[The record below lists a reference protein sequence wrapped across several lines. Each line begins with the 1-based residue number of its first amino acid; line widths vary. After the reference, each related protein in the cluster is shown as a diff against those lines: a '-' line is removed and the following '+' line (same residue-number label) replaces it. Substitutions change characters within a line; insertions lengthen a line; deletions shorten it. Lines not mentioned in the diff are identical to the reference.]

1 MDTSIFSMIG
11 QATLGAKLLLILLLL
26 MSVVSWGLIFQK
38 WRALKSAKL
47 RSESGLQRF
56 QNARD
61 LREAV
66 SSLGGDDKSP
76 LYYVA
81 EHGVNEFN
89 RVKEIGNTDDVVV
102 DNVRRALGQGVG
114 EEMIRLSA
122 GLSFL
127 ATTGN
132 TAPFIGLLGTVYG
145 IMHAFHAIG
154 LQQSASL
161 ASVAPGISE
170 ALVATAVG
178 LFVAIPATVAFNA
191 FNSRLSDIEVSLTN
205 FGSAFL
211 NRVQREINA
220 PKKATAVAS
229 TK

>member
-1 MDTSIFSMIG
+1 MDTSLISMIG
-11 QATLGAKLLLILLLL
+11 QATLGAQVLLVLLLL
-26 MSVVSWGLIFQK
+26 LSVVSWGLIFMK
-38 WRALKSAKL
+38 WRLLKTAKKKV
-47 RSESGLQRF
+47 ESGLNKF
-56 QNARD
+56 QKARD

-66 SSLGGDDKSP
+66 SSLSGDVNSP

-81 EHGVNEFN
+81 EHGVSEFN
-89 RVKEIGNTDDVVV
+89 RVREMQNTDDVVV
-102 DNVRRALGQGVG
+102 DNVRRALTQGVG
-114 EEMIRLSA
+114 EEMVRLSQ

-145 IMHAFHAIG
+145 IMHAFHNIG
-154 LQQSASL
+154 LQKSASL

-178 LFVAIPATVAFNA
+178 LFVAIPATVAFNS
-191 FNSRLSDIEVSLTN
+191 FNSRLSDIEVHLTN

-220 PKKATAVAS
+220 PKNTTTAAG

>member
-1 MDTSIFSMIG
+1 MDTSIFAMIG
-11 QATLGAKLLLILLLL
+11 QATLGAKVLLALLLL
-26 MSVVSWGLIFQK
+26 MSVVSWALIFQR
-38 WRALKSAKL
+38 WRTLKSAEQKAVA
-47 RSESGLQRF
+47 GMGRF
-56 QNARD
+56 QEARD
-61 LREAV
+61 LRGAV
-66 SSLGGDDKSP
+66 ASLGGDSASP

-89 RVKEIGNTDDVVV
+89 RLKELGNASDVIV

-114 EEMIRLSA
+114 EEMIRLST

-145 IMHAFHAIG
+145 IMHAFHSIG

-178 LFVAIPATVAFNA
+178 LFVAIPATVAFNS
-191 FNSRLSDIEVSLTN
+191 FNSRLSDLEVHLTN
-205 FGSAFL
+205 FASAFL
-211 NRVQREINA
+211 NSVQREISA
-220 PKKATAVAS
+220 PKGTAAS
-229 TK
+229 K

>member
-1 MDTSIFSMIG
+1 MDTGLLSMIG
-11 QATLGAKLLLILLLL
+11 QATLGAQVLLMLLLL
-26 MSVVSWGLIFQK
+26 MSIVSWGLIFMK
-38 WRALKSAKL
+38 WRLLKAAKNKTEL
-47 RSESGLQRF
+47 GLNKF
-56 QNARD
+56 QKARD

-66 SSLGGDDKSP
+66 SSLSGDTNSP

-81 EHGVNEFN
+81 EHGVSEFN
-89 RVKEIGNTDDVVV
+89 RVRELQNTDDVVV
-102 DNVRRALGQGVG
+102 DNVRRALAQGVG
-114 EEMIRLSA
+114 EEIVRLSQ

-145 IMHAFHAIG
+145 IMHAFHNIG
-154 LQQSASL
+154 LQKSASL

-178 LFVAIPATVAFNA
+178 LFVAIPATVAFNS
-191 FNSRLSDIEVSLTN
+191 FNSRLSDLEVHLTN

-220 PKKATAVAS
+220 PRNTVTTAG

>member
-11 QATLGAKLLLILLLL
+11 QATLGAKLLLILLLI
-26 MSVVSWGLIFQK
+26 MSVVSWGLIFHK
-38 WRALKSAKL
+38 WRSLKNAKL
-47 RSESGLQRF
+47 KAESGLLRF

-66 SSLGGDDKSP
+66 SSLGGDTNSP

-81 EHGVNEFN
+81 EFGVNEFN
-89 RVKEIGNTDDVVV
+89 RLKELGNTADVMV

-114 EEMIRLSA
+114 EEMIKLSS

-170 ALVATAVG
+170 ALVATAIG

-191 FNSRLSDIEVSLTN
+191 FNSRLSDIEVHLTN

-211 NRVQREINA
+211 NRVQREVNA
-220 PKKATAVAS
+220 PRHTTTS
-229 TK
+229 TGSK

>member
-1 MDTSIFSMIG
+1 MDTSLFSMIG
-11 QATLGAKLLLILLLL
+11 QATLGAQILLVLLLI
-26 MSVVSWGLIFQK
+26 MSVVSWGLIFMK
-38 WRALKSAKL
+38 WRMLKKAIKKV
-47 RSESGLQRF
+47 ESGLDRF
-56 QNARD
+56 QKARD
-61 LREAV
+61 LRDAV
-66 SSLGGDDKSP
+66 SSLGSDSESP

-81 EHGVNEFN
+81 EHGVSEFN
-89 RVKEIGNTDDVVV
+89 RVRELQNTDDVVV
-102 DNVRRALGQGVG
+102 DNVRRALTQGVG
-114 EEMIRLSA
+114 EEMVRLA
-122 GLSFL
+122 QGLSFL

-145 IMHAFHAIG
+145 IMHAFHNIG
-154 LQQSASL
+154 LQKSASL

-178 LFVAIPATVAFNA
+178 LFVAIPATVAFNS
-191 FNSRLSDIEVSLTN
+191 FNSRLSDIEVHLTN

-220 PKKATAVAS
+220 PKNTTTMAG

>member
-11 QATLGAKLLLILLLL
+11 QASLGAQLLLGLLLL
-26 MSVVSWGLIFQK
+26 MSVVSWGLIFQR
-38 WRALKSAKL
+38 WLTLKAAEQKAIT
-47 RSESGLQRF
+47 GLERF

-61 LREAV
+61 LRSAV
-66 SSLGGDDKSP
+66 SSLGGDSKSP
-76 LYYVA
+76 LYFVA
-81 EHGVNEFN
+81 EYGVNEFN
-89 RVKEIGNTDDVVV
+89 LLKEAGNSHDVMV

-114 EEMIRLSA
+114 EEMIQLSA

-127 ATTGN
+127 ATAGN

-145 IMHAFHAIG
+145 IMHTFHSIG

-178 LFVAIPATVAFNA
+178 LFVAIPATVAFNS
-191 FNSRLSDIEVSLTN
+191 FNSRLSDIEVLLTN
-205 FGSAFL
+205 FASAFL
-211 NRVQREINA
+211 NRVQSEINA
-220 PKKATAVAS
+220 PKQTSK
-229 TK
+229 

>member
-1 MDTSIFSMIG
+1 MDTGLLSMIG
-11 QATLGAKLLLILLLL
+11 QATLGAQVLLMLLLL
-26 MSVVSWGLIFQK
+26 MSIVSWGLIFMK
-38 WRALKSAKL
+38 WRLLKAAKNKTEL
-47 RSESGLQRF
+47 GLNKF
-56 QNARD
+56 QKARD

-66 SSLGGDDKSP
+66 SSLSGDTNSP

-81 EHGVNEFN
+81 EHGVSEFN
-89 RVKEIGNTDDVVV
+89 RVRELQNTDDVVV
-102 DNVRRALGQGVG
+102 DNVRRALAQGVG
-114 EEMIRLSA
+114 EEIVRLSQ

-145 IMHAFHAIG
+145 IMHAFHNIW
-154 LQQSASL
+154 LQKSASL

-178 LFVAIPATVAFNA
+178 LFVAIPATVAFNS
-191 FNSRLSDIEVSLTN
+191 FNSRLSDLEVHLTN

-220 PKKATAVAS
+220 PRNTVTTAG

>member
-1 MDTSIFSMIG
+1 MDTGLLSMVG
-11 QATLGAKLLLILLLL
+11 QATLGAKLLLLLLLL

-38 WRALKSAKL
+38 WRSLKTAKQKA
-47 RSESGLQRF
+47 ETGLTRF
-56 QNARD
+56 ENSRN

-66 SSLGGDDKSP
+66 SSLGGDSLSP
-76 LYYVA
+76 LYFVA
-81 EHGVNEFN
+81 EFGVNEFN
-89 RVKEIGNTDDVVV
+89 RVKELQNTDDVVV

-114 EEMIRLSA
+114 EEMIRLSQ

-145 IMHAFHAIG
+145 IMHAFHNIG
-154 LQQSASL
+154 MQKSASL

-178 LFVAIPATVAFNA
+178 LFVAIPATVAFNS
-191 FNSRLSDIEVSLTN
+191 FNSRLSDLEVHLTN
-205 FGSAFL
+205 FSSAFL

-220 PKKATAVAS
+220 PKNTTTAAG